1 MKKERNKITTMQM
14 PYSSTRIL
22 GLLKKDFPSVEERI
36 NKFFDSEEYKE
47 RVNEFN
53 GKVMDE
59 GIEFNYSMKEILAAM
74 PVIEQKIKENMK
86 LEIFFKAVARVF
98 TEEDFTTE
106 DMECY
111 MNTESLED
119 IYDGLKEEYLKQIK
133 EILLKI
139 FQQMHKKH

>member
-1 MKKERNKITTMQM
+1 MKEERNKIATMQM

-36 NKFFDSEEYKE
+36 NNFFDSEEYRE
-47 RVNEFN
+47 RVKEFN
-53 GKVMDE
+53 GKVMNE

-74 PVIEQKIKENMK
+74 PVIEQKIKENIK
-86 LEIFFKAVARVF
+86 LEIFFKAVAKVF

-119 IYDGLKEEYLKQIK
+119 INDGLMEEYLKQIK

>member
-1 MKKERNKITTMQM
+1 
-14 PYSSTRIL
+14 
-22 GLLKKDFPSVEERI
+22 
-36 NKFFDSEEYKE
+36 
-47 RVNEFN
+47 
-53 GKVMDE
+53 
-59 GIEFNYSMKEILAAM
+59 
-74 PVIEQKIKENMK
+74 MK

>member
-1 MKKERNKITTMQM
+1 MKEERKKIATMQM
-14 PYSSTRIL
+14 PYSSIRIL

-47 RVNEFN
+47 RLKAFN

-74 PVIEQKIKENMK
+74 PVIEQKFKENMK

>member
-1 MKKERNKITTMQM
+1 MKEERNKITTMQM

-22 GLLKKDFPSVEERI
+22 ELLKKDFPSVEERI
-36 NKFFDSEEYKE
+36 NKFFDSEEYRE
-47 RVNEFN
+47 RVNKFN

-74 PVIEQKIKENMK
+74 PVIEQKMKENIK

-111 MNTESLED
+111 MNSESLED
-119 IYDGLKEEYLKQIK
+119 ICNRLMKGYLEQIK
-133 EILLKI
+133 EVLLQI
-139 FQQMHKKH
+139 FWQMRKGH